1 MTDDPL
7 AGTDRTVIMPMP
19 GGRVATGRGATADE
33 GDDPAAAIHTTG
45 LNPLVAAANPLL
57 DVVPPLR
64 ASAQHPDPAALRESL
79 ARGIRDFE
87 ARAKAAGAAPEKTVA
102 ARYALCTLIDE
113 TAASTPWGASGRWAQ
128 HGLLA
133 LFHGET
139 EGGEKFFQLLARLLE
154 NPHGNLDLIELMYIC
169 LQLGLEGRYRVVE
182 GGHRQLDMI
191 RQRLVSVI
199 RKERGEYERDLS
211 AAASRAP
218 AATQHRL
225 GWLPLWVVGA
235 VAALV
240 LVGIYLAFALRVSR
254 ASDAIAAEIAALR
267 VAANISVNV
276 PARPPTPTAR
286 LAPFLA
292 EEIRRQLVAVDDR
305 ADRSTV
311 TILGDGLF
319 KPGDAVVR
327 TADQWLLLRIADAL
341 LKVPGQVDVIGHTDN
356 VPIRTL
362 RFPSNWELSRA
373 RAESVGKLLASLVP
387 GDRIRVE
394 GHGDTEPVVSNETP
408 QGRAR
413 NRRVEI
419 VLHVPPGS
427 ESRPP
432 AAASAPGR

>member
-7 AGTDRTVIMPMP
+7 AASDHTVIMPMP
-19 GGRVATGRGATADE
+19 GGRVAPGRGPAPDD
-33 GDDPAAAIHTTG
+33 GDDPGAATGTTG

-57 DVVPPLR
+57 NIVPQLR

-87 ARAKAAGAAPEKTVA
+87 TRAKAAGAASEKTVA

-154 NPHGNLDLIELMYIC
+154 NPHGNVDLIELMYIC
-169 LQLGLEGRYRVVE
+169 LQLGLEGRYRIIE

-191 RQRLVSVI
+191 RERLVTVI

-211 AAASRAP
+211 PAGSRAP
-218 AATQHRL
+218 AATPHRL
-225 GWLPLWVVGA
+225 GWLPVWVVGA
-235 VAALV
+235 VAALL
-240 LVGIYLAFALRVSR
+240 LVVIYLGFALRVSR

-276 PARPPTPTAR
+276 PARPPLPTAR

-305 ADRSTV
+305 ADRSVV

-319 KPGDAVVR
+319 KPGDAAVR
-327 TADQWLLLRIADAL
+327 TDDQWLLLRIADAL

-373 RAESVGKLLASLVP
+373 RAESVGRLLGTLVP
-387 GDRIRVE
+387 GERIRVE

-419 VLHVPPGS
+419 ILHVPAGG
-427 ESRPP
+427 ESH
-432 AAASAPGR
+432 AAASVTAPRR